1 MTPPPD
7 CIDRKAIGVP
17 LTDKSGGGVK
27 ILRFLISWTLVWFLA
42 LSSAAAAPAPD
53 QERTILNAQR
63 VLEEIM
69 GTPDKAI
76 PRDLLA
82 RCKAIVI
89 YPTVIKGG
97 FIFGGRYGKGVVL
110 RRDKKSGKFGPVAF
124 VTMTGASFG
133 LQAGIQGTDLILLIM
148 NNDGIEGLLSTRL
161 TLGGDMAISAGPIGR
176 NAEIATDLSLRAG
189 ILSYSQSRGFYGGI
203 ALNGALII
211 PDGKA
216 NAAYYGAPISSK
228 DILLDSRAPIL
239 PASQRLI
246 DALNRYSSGG

>member
-1 MTPPPD
+1 M
-7 CIDRKAIGVP
+7 
-17 LTDKSGGGVK
+17 K
-27 ILRFLISWTLVWFLA
+27 IYRFLTSCVTISFLA
-42 LSSAAAAPAPD
+42 ASFAYAEPAAPAPAPD
-53 QERTILNAQR
+53 QERTVANAEH
-63 VLEEIM
+63 VLDQM
-69 GTPDKAI
+69 MATPDKSI

-97 FIFGGRYGKGVVL
+97 FIFGGRYGKGVVV
-110 RRDKKSGKFGPVAF
+110 RRDKRSGKFGPVAF
-124 VTMTGASFG
+124 VTMTGASVG

-189 ILSYSQSRGFYGGI
+189 ILSYSQSRGFYGGV
-203 ALNGALII
+203 ALNGALIV

-216 NAAYYGAPISSK
+216 NKAYYGRAISSK

-239 PASQRLI
+239 PSSQRLI

>member
-1 MTPPPD
+1 M
-7 CIDRKAIGVP
+7 
-17 LTDKSGGGVK
+17 K
-27 ILRFLISWTLVWFLA
+27 IFRVLISCAIISFLA
-42 LSSAAAAPAPD
+42 VSRVYAEPAAPAPAPD
-53 QERTILNAQR
+53 QERTVTNAEH
-63 VLEEIM
+63 VLDEIM
-69 GTPDKAI
+69 ATSDKSI

-97 FIFGGRYGKGVVL
+97 FIFGGRYGKGVVV

-124 VTMTGASFG
+124 VTMTGASVG

-161 TLGGDMAISAGPIGR
+161 TLGADMAISAGPIGR
-176 NAEIATDLSLRAG
+176 NAEIATDLSFRAG

-216 NAAYYGAPISSK
+216 NKAYYGVSISSK
-228 DILLDSRAPIL
+228 DILLDSRAPML
-239 PASQRLI
+239 PSSQRLI